1 MARGARDEFTDV
13 AENVTSRQAK
23 LAEAQGAQTEDQQRA
38 EQSKQDSLIDVSRE
52 GSAKPARRKGNTK
65 ATKRTQQAPQRLL
78 ALPTSRRLRYQVRL
92 TKLSL
97 RFPKRPTMLLHQPLV
112 RLGRTSLL
120 IPSLSLR
127 VAGFCARLHCP
138 ARGSWVLINS
148 RSI

>member
-1 MARGARDEFTDV
+1 MASGARDEFTDV
-13 AENVTSRQAK
+13 VENVTSRQAK
-23 LAEAQGAQTEDQQRA
+23 LAEAQGAQTENQQRA
-38 EQSKQDSLIDVSRE
+38 EQSKQNSLIDVSHE

-65 ATKRTQQAPQRLL
+65 ATKRTQQAPQLL
-78 ALPTSRRLRYQVRL
+78 ALPTSRRLRYQVRP

-97 RFPKRPTMLLHQPLV
+97 RFPKRPTTLLRQPLV

-138 ARGSWVLINS
+138 ARGSSVLINS